1 MKIDNDVKLDFDDV
15 LLVPQR
21 SKAASRKEVDL
32 KRTFKFYHSPKAW
45 SGVPLMSANM
55 DTTGT
60 LEMGT
65 ALNQHS
71 AITCLHKH
79 YSGDTIEGYYK
90 HYNVE
95 SHVWVSVGMNHE
107 KELERLLH
115 IENNTS
121 ISPNICVDIANG
133 YTEKFVDWCAKIRLE
148 FPNSIIMA
156 GNVATPEMVSEL
168 ILHGEVD
175 IVKVGI
181 GPGSA
186 CTTRLKAGVGYPQ
199 LSAIAECSHV
209 AHGLRS
215 DSGRLGLICADG
227 GCRYPADV
235 AKAYAAGADFV
246 MLGGMLAGTD
256 ECEGEWDWKYT
267 PEGREKKSLK
277 FYGMSSKKAQEK
289 HGDGLREYRSSEGRI
304 LSIPYKGKAEVVIN
318 DILGGVR
325 SACAYTGATSLK
337 DFSKTARFV
346 RVNRTHNDLS
356 VEKL

>member
-1 MKIDNDVKLDFDDV
+1 MKIDPDIKLDFDDV

-21 SKAASRKEVDL
+21 SYAASRKDVNL
-32 KRTFKFYHSPKAW
+32 KRNFKFYW
-45 SGVPLMSANM
+45 SSQEWHGVPLMASNM
-55 DTTGT
+55 DATGT
-60 LEMGT
+60 FNMGVS
-65 ALNQHS
+65 LDSHE

-79 YSGDTIEGYYK
+79 YSGEAIASYYQY
-90 HYNVE
+90 YNIQ
-95 SHVWVSVGMNHE
+95 SNVWVSVGMDIE
-107 KELERLLH
+107 KELDRLFH
-115 IENNTS
+115 IEDS
-121 ISPNICVDIANG
+121 ISSSPNICIDIANG
-133 YTEKFVDWCAKIRLE
+133 YTERFVDLCYEIRNE

-168 ILHGEVD
+168 ILHGGAD
-175 IVKVGI
+175 IVKIGI

-199 LSAIAECSHV
+199 LSAISECSHV

-215 DSGRLGLICADG
+215 DNGRLGLICADG

-235 AKAYAAGADFV
+235 TKAYAAGADFV

-256 ECEGEWDWKYT
+256 ECEGKWNRYADT
-267 PEGREKKSLK
+267 HEKESLV

-289 HGDGLREYRSSEGRI
+289 HGGGLPSYRASEGRVQNV
-304 LSIPYKGKAEVVIN
+304 PYKGEANTIVN
-318 DILGGVR
+318 DILGGIR

-346 RVNRTHNDLS
+346 RVNRVHHDRS
-356 VEKL
+356 VETL

>member
-1 MKIDNDVKLDFDDV
+1 MKIDPDIKLDFDDV

-21 SKAASRKEVDL
+21 SYSASRKDVNL
-32 KRTFKFYHSPKAW
+32 KRNFKFYW
-45 SGVPLMSANM
+45 SSKEWHGVPLMASNM

-60 LEMGT
+60 FNMGVS
-65 ALNQHS
+65 LNSHE

-79 YSGDTIEGYYK
+79 YSDTAVGSYYR

-95 SHVWVSVGMNHE
+95 SNVWVSVGMDIE
-107 KELERLLH
+107 TELDRLFH
-115 IENNTS
+115 IEDS
-121 ISPNICVDIANG
+121 MSASPNICIDIANG
-133 YTEKFVDWCAKIRLE
+133 YTEKFVDICAEIRVE
-148 FPNSIIMA
+148 FPSSIIMA

-175 IVKVGI
+175 IVKIGI

-199 LSAIAECSHV
+199 LSAISECSHV

-256 ECEGEWDWKYT
+256 ECEGQWNRYSDT
-267 PEGREKKSLK
+267 HEKKSLV

-289 HGDGLREYRSSEGRI
+289 HGGGLPSYRASEGRVQN
-304 LSIPYKGKAEVVIN
+304 IPYKGKANAIVN

-346 RVNRTHNDLS
+346 RVNRVHHDQS
-356 VEKL
+356 VEQL